1 MTPTNTRKDSSPS
14 WSRLR
19 NQQQQ
24 KRKNW
29 KRPKEGARVF
39 LFSLLPLSCSL
50 TFGSVLLL
58 TPSPPR
64 FFSLSLLS
72 LFSLSSLSLFFHLL
86 KVWQLAPNAFGFLL
100 VSSFFFEREGRARE
114 KREREERER
123 REKREDR
130 HCARAWLWR
139 ERRKR
144 RERERREREK
154 RERREAFN
162 LDLSPTWRTWT

>member
-1 MTPTNTRKDSSPS
+1 MTPTNTRKTRPPPGRVCETNS
-14 WSRLR
+14 
-19 NQQQQ
+19 N
-24 KRKNW
+24 RKE
-29 KRPKEGARVF
+29 KTGKDPKKAPA
-39 LFSLLPLSCSL
+39 SSCSL
-50 TFGSVLLL
+50 
-58 TPSPPR
+58 
-64 FFSLSLLS
+64 FFLSLARSRSVPFFCLLRHRRASSLS

-154 RERREAFN
+154 REREEKRLILILAQHGGRGHEC
-162 LDLSPTWRTWT
+162 

>member
-1 MTPTNTRKDSSPS
+1 MTPTNTRKTRPPPGRVCETNS
-14 WSRLR
+14 
-19 NQQQQ
+19 N
-24 KRKNW
+24 RKEITG
-29 KRPKEGARVF
+29 KDPKEAPA
-39 LFSLLPLSCSL
+39 SSCSL
-50 TFGSVLLL
+50 
-58 TPSPPR
+58 
-64 FFSLSLLS
+64 FFLSLARSRSVPFFCLLRHRRASSLS